1 MIELVIV
8 DDSALI
14 RAAIVEE
21 LNGQADMRVVG
32 EASNGQEGYEL
43 ALSVRP
49 HIIVT
54 DMRIGKL
61 DGAAM
66 AQRIKAV
73 APEII
78 VIGMSVFSDEA
89 THQAM
94 RQAGV
99 AGFIAK
105 DKLLLDLV
113 RVIREVTG
121 EQTGHGASSTA
132 SSASSPLS

>member
-14 RAAIVEE
+14 RAAIAEE

-32 EASNGQEGYEL
+32 EASNGQEGYEV

-49 HIIVT
+49 HIVVT

-61 DGAAM
+61 DGAAL

-73 APEII
+73 APEIT
-78 VIGMSVFSDEA
+78 VIGMSVFFDEA
-89 THQAM
+89 TQQAM
-94 RQAGV
+94 RQAGA

-121 EQTGHGASSTA
+121 EQAGHGTSPTA
-132 SSASSPLS
+132 SSPIS